1 MCFFFRIGVTLFQSW
16 SHELGIGQHSVE
28 VIMSQ
33 LGGLRSKPLG
43 AAWHEGKRTKRK
55 VALIY
60 TACHSW
66 TVSLIHHLSWNFKV
80 LSQSE
85 MFKSRG
91 SRDNKKARF
100 EALLSRGVEAALE
113 SDSCHTLKVGA
124 SGHWLMIIQ
133 GITNSFGSFN
143 DDAWTC
149 LNINSSCS
157 TQCPSIFKSCY
168 SIWVLFVKHGFSGS
182 RSWSIGSKSDRSG
195 MSHSWMSLDR
205 TWLYIYNQNWLVFDI
220 YLFIC
225 FIFCPIWDDI
235 PIDNSLSEHCNRQEV
250 NICQKCQSI
259 FMSWLPLWQETRA
272 AFGNWCNSD
281 WNPHV
286 LHSFI
291 LMSSVSRPSILAEL
305 TAGRFQTFGIMGS
318 PRPQV

>member
-1 MCFFFRIGVTLFQSW
+1 MWLGISGTAGCWLMLVDAGWWWLMMVDDGWCFWLASYVFFFRIGVTLFQSW
-16 SHELGIGQHSVE
+16 FHELGIGQHSVE

-66 TVSLIHHLSWNFKV
+66 TVSLIYHLSCNFKV

-85 MFKSRG
+85 MFKSRV

-133 GITNSFGSFN
+133 GIANSFGSFN

-205 TWLYIYNQNWLVFDI
+205 TWLYNQNWLVFDI
-220 YLFIC
+220 YLFM
-225 FIFCPIWDDI
+225 FY
-235 PIDNSLSEHCNRQEV
+235 SLSNLMGWYPDWQVFIRALEPPRSKHLPEV
-250 NICQKCQSI
+250 SVH
-259 FMSWLPLWQETRA
+259 F
-272 AFGNWCNSD
+272 
-281 WNPHV
+281 HV
-286 LHSFI
+286 LTTTLI
-291 LMSSVSRPSILAEL
+291 GDPGSI
-305 TAGRFQTFGIMGS
+305 
-318 PRPQV
+318 